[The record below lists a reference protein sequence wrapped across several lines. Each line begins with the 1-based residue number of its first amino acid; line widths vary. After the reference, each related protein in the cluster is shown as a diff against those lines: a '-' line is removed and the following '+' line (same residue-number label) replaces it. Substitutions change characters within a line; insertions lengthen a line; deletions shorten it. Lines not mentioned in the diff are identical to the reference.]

1 MLYSIAVDV
10 SPPGRV
16 VRLHLKIGHKRP
28 MRNVAEAVA
37 VPGKGLMGDVSF
49 GRSRRQLLLVDQAD
63 LDRYDL
69 RPGDVRE
76 NITLTGLPLSG
87 MPRGTRL
94 QIGSVVVE
102 ITGECTPCEMLDGLR
117 PGLREEIRGRRGMLG
132 RVVEGGTLREGDLAA
147 TFQLAAPRAPSSAT
161 PAPPRAGGPEVP

>member
-1 MLYSIAVDV
+1 
-10 SPPGRV
+10 
-16 VRLHLKIGHKRP
+16 

-37 VPGKGLMGDVSF
+37 VPEKGLMGDVSF

-76 NITLTGLPLSG
+76 NITLAGVPLSG
-87 MPRGTRL
+87 LGRGTRL
-94 QIGSVVVE
+94 QLGSVVVE

-132 RVVEGGTLREGDLAA
+132 RVVEGGTLREGDLAT
-147 TFQLAAPRAPSSAT
+147 TFQFAAPEAPAT
-161 PAPPRAGGPEVP
+161 APPAPGPADGPDFP

>member
-37 VPGKGLMGDVSF
+37 VPEKGLMGDVSF

-63 LDRYDL
+63 LDRHGL
-69 RPGDVRE
+69 HPGDVRE
-76 NITLTGLPLSG
+76 NITLAGVPLSG
-87 MPRGTRL
+87 LPRGARL

-102 ITGECTPCEMLDGLR
+102 ITGECTPCEMLDTLR

-147 TFQLAAPRAPSSAT
+147 TFQLPAPDGSAAAP
-161 PAPPRAGGPEVP
+161 PAPGPADGPYFP